1 MNKTKRKIFETS
13 MKLFAE
19 KGYDATSIEEITAVV
34 GVAKGT
40 LYYHFSSKE
49 EIFNFLVEEG
59 MKLLRNSIEI
69 KTSKCETT
77 LDELKAVSLI
87 QLKTIYKYE
96 NILTIVLSQALG
108 NEKRNV
114 FCKEKIIE
122 YITVIENILKEGFQ
136 KKDIKICDPALL
148 ASEMF
153 SLTYATLIYRRKLN
167 IEAIDIQA
175 IYKEYE
181 NLFPD
186 NERKSYRLIK
196 KVYNKGISKIIK
208 IVDDSKFIGFMIA
221 NKIENVNYLQL
232 DYFAILHEY
241 QNKGYGTKAI
251 NLLKE
256 QCKDY
261 NGIYIEVERVR
272 NDNTDEDKIRAKR
285 VKFYEDIGFYKLSID
300 INLFFVEYSLRE
312 KSEKIL

>member
-34 GVAKGT
+34 GVAKET

-77 LDELKAVSLI
+77 LDKLKAVSLI

-181 NLFPD
+181 KNL
-186 NERKSYRLIK
+186 
-196 KVYNKGISKIIK
+196 
-208 IVDDSKFIGFMIA
+208 
-221 NKIENVNYLQL
+221 
-232 DYFAILHEY
+232 
-241 QNKGYGTKAI
+241 
-251 NLLKE
+251 
-256 QCKDY
+256 
-261 NGIYIEVERVR
+261 
-272 NDNTDEDKIRAKR
+272 
-285 VKFYEDIGFYKLSID
+285 FYKL
-300 INLFFVEYSLRE
+300 V
-312 KSEKIL
+312 